1 MEIRKIKLRILFFT
15 QYFYPE
21 NFRINELV
29 SFFCKKK
36 DDVTVLTTYP
46 SYPNKVI
53 FKKKQ
58 KKVRYGN
65 KLKIIRIPSYKR
77 HFSNFSIFLNYIT
90 FFLNSLFLGF
100 FKIINKKFDL
110 IFIFAPSPI
119 LTILPIILINKFL
132 KKKVVIWVLDLWP
145 NKIIELHYVKNKMLK
160 IILIKI
166 IGYIYDNSDLILAQS
181 ESIQKV
187 IKKRTKS
194 KCIYFPSWPE
204 ENIFKKKNISINKI
218 KKIKNKIQ
226 KIIFAGNIG
235 EAQSLEN
242 LVNAVKLLKV
252 KNDVKFILIGDGR
265 WKKKIINLI
274 IKLNIKEKFIFLK
287 QVPNESIGFF
297 LKEADAFYLSL
308 KKNKTFS
315 KTVPGKLQ
323 TYMSLSKPIL
333 ASISGETY
341 NIIKKSKCGFVSKAD
356 NKFKLAKNITFFL
369 KLNKKTKTKIG
380 KNGKIYAN
388 KYFKKINTLNN
399 LRDEMYNLI
408 QG

>member
-29 SFFCKKK
+29 NFFCKEN
-36 DDVTVLTTYP
+36 DDVTVLTTNP
-46 SYPNKVI
+46 SYPNKDI

-58 KKVRYGN
+58 KKIKYGN

-77 HFSNFSIFLNYIT
+77 YFSNFSIFLNYIT
-90 FFLNSLFLGF
+90 FFFNSFILGS

-119 LTILPIILINKFL
+119 LTILPIILLNKL
-132 KKKVVIWVLDLWP
+132 IKKKVVLWVLDLWP
-145 NKIIELHYVKNKMLK
+145 DTIIDLGYVKNKILK
-160 IILIKI
+160 IILTKI
-166 IGYIYDNSDLILAQS
+166 INYIYNNSDLILAQS
-181 ESIQKV
+181 DSIRNE

-204 ENIFKKKNISINKI
+204 ESILKKKIRSINKI
-218 KKIKNKIQ
+218 KKIHKKIQ

-242 LVNAVKLLKV
+242 LVNAVKLLNV
-252 KNDVKFILIGDGR
+252 KKNFIFILIGDGR
-265 WKKKIINLI
+265 WKKRIINLTI
-274 IKLNIKEKFIFLK
+274 RLNIEEKFIFLK

-315 KTVPGKLQ
+315 KTIPGKLQ

-388 KYFKKINTLNN
+388 KYFKKINILNN
-399 LRDEMYNLI
+399 LRNEMYNLV
-408 QG
+408 QE

>member
-145 NKIIELHYVKNKMLK
+145 DTIIDLHYVKNKMLK